1 MKAFDNARWL
11 RASRHLDRVLDL
23 PADQRDRCV
32 EAIRR
37 EDPDIAT
44 DVAVMLEQHRQLN
57 AEGFLDAATPL
68 KPVEASMA
76 GVVIGAYTLKANIGH
91 GGMGS
96 VWLAARSDGRFE
108 GQVAVK
114 LLNAALV
121 GRSGEVRFRREGTIL
136 ARLAHPNIARLIDA
150 GVSNTGQP
158 YLVLELVEGRHLD
171 AYCDDRRLSVDE
183 RIRLFLDVLSAVA
196 HAHANL
202 IVHRDLKPSNVLVTA
217 DGTVKLLDF
226 SIAKLIED
234 DGVSRLTRDAGSAM
248 TPKYAA
254 PEQVKAGPITTAT
267 DVYSLGVLLYE
278 LLSGRHPTAPKAKSS
293 AEFAR
298 AIADDDAPKV
308 SVAAAMASDNEAAA
322 IAARRLTT
330 PERLPRALRGDL
342 DTILGKALKK
352 DPAERYGTIAEFA
365 DDLRRHINHQPIG
378 ARPDTMTY
386 RAAKFVRRHWRGVAA
401 ATIAIG
407 LLSTLIAFYT
417 VRLAEERDR
426 ARVQAEKAE
435 RVSDLLAS
443 VLTSVDP
450 YRTPGAAEPTV
461 RNLLDSAAERIATE
475 LGDQPELQAE
485 MLTVIGRT
493 YDSIGIYDKALP
505 TLEQALTISR
515 RAFGNEH
522 VRVAQSLNDLGV
534 LYRST
539 GNLSAAEP
547 ALAESLA
554 MRRRLLGAQ
563 HPDLAITLVEWAR
576 LMRDLGRTGDAETA
590 AREALAVRTAVYGDD
605 HRQTAT
611 SKREL
616 GLLLWDKSDLEGAEP
631 LLRQNVETS
640 ERQLGAD
647 HPNVASAK
655 ASLGA
660 LLTAKGDYANGEA
673 LLRNTLET
681 RRKIFGEKHEEYGAA
696 LIGLANAAEVQG
708 RLREAQELI
717 EQGLAIL
724 SPVLPADHPTVV
736 AATTDLVRVRLARG
750 ERRGIEPIARRVL
763 NTREKVLRA
772 GDWRIAQAQSLLAAA
787 LLAERRDA
795 EAEPLMLAADR
806 ALKPVPG
813 RQARER
819 EANRA
824 RLAEL
829 QTRKGRR

>member
-1 MKAFDNARWL
+1 MKAFDTARWL

-23 PADQRDRCV
+23 PAAERDACV
-32 EAIRR
+32 DAIRR

-57 AEGFLDAATPL
+57 AEGFLDAATPIR
-68 KPVEASMA
+68 PMEASMA
-76 GVVIGAYTLKANIGH
+76 GVVIGAYTLKANIGY

-96 VWLAARSDGRFE
+96 VWLASRSDGRYE

-121 GRSGEVRFRREGTIL
+121 GRGGEERFRREGTIL

-158 YLVLELVEGRHLD
+158 YLVLELVEGLHLD
-171 AYCDDRRLSVDE
+171 VYCDEKRLTVDE
-183 RIRLFLDVLSAVA
+183 RIRLFLDVQSAVA

-217 DGTVKLLDF
+217 DGRVKLLDF

-234 DGVSRLTRDAGSAM
+234 NGVSRLTREAGSAM

-254 PEQVKAGPITTAT
+254 PEQVTAGPITTAT

-278 LLSGRHPTAPKAKSS
+278 LLSGKHPTAPKARSS

-298 AIADDDAPKV
+298 AIAEL
-308 SVAAAMASDNEAAA
+308 EAAKA
-322 IAARRLTT
+322 SLAPPDEAAVAARRSTT
-330 PERLPRALRGDL
+330 PERLHRALLGDL
-342 DTILGKALKK
+342 DTILAKALKI
-352 DPAERYGTIAEFA
+352 DPAERYRSVTEFA
-365 DDLRRHINHQPIG
+365 EDLRRHINHQPIS
-378 ARPDTMTY
+378 ARPDTVRY
-386 RAAKFVRRHWRGVAA
+386 RARKFARRHWRGLAA
-401 ATIAIG
+401 AGAALAMLT
-407 LLSTLIAFYT
+407 TLVAFYT
-417 VRLAEERDR
+417 VQLTEERDR
-426 ARVQAEKAE
+426 AQVQAEKAARISE
-435 RVSDLLAS
+435 LLTS

-450 YRTPGAAEPTV
+450 YRTPGATEPTV
-461 RNLLDSAAERIATE
+461 RNLLDSAAARVATE
-475 LGDQPELQAE
+475 LADQPELQAE

-493 YDSIGIYDKALP
+493 YESLGIYDKALP
-505 TLEQALTISR
+505 TLEQALAISR
-515 RAFGNEH
+515 RAFGNAH

-539 GNLSAAEP
+539 GDWKAAEQV
-547 ALAESLA
+547 LAESLA
-554 MRRRLLGAQ
+554 MRRRLLGSQ

-576 LMRDLGRTGDAETA
+576 LMRDRGRAGDAETA
-590 AREALAVRTAVYGDD
+590 AREALVIRTAVYGDE

-616 GLLLWDKSDLEGAEP
+616 GLLLWDKSDLEGAEL

-640 ERQLGAD
+640 ARQLGAD

-660 LLTAKGDYANGEA
+660 LLIARGDYAAGEA
-673 LLRNTLET
+673 LLRGTVET
-681 RRKIFGEKHEEYGAA
+681 RRKIFGDTHEEYGGA
-696 LIGLANAAEVQG
+696 LIGLAYALEAQG
-708 RLREAQELI
+708 RLAEAQALI
-717 EQGLAIL
+717 EQGLGIVT
-724 SPVLPADHPTVV
+724 PQVGETHPQVIS
-736 AATTDLVRVRLARG
+736 ATLDLVRVRLTRG
-750 ERRGIEPIARRVL
+750 ERRGIEPIARGALAV
-763 NTREKVLRA
+763 REKAYPA
-772 GDWRIAQAQSLLAAA
+772 GDWRVAQAQSLLAAA
-787 LLAERRDA
+787 LIAERRGA

-806 ALKPVPG
+806 VLKPVPG

-819 EANRA
+819 DANRR

-829 QTRKGRR
+829 TSR